1 MLTCLVSSNSNMSE
15 ASNKFEH
22 HLDITQPDIS
32 VVEHLSGICDLSR
45 NKLKQALQKGA
56 VWLTQSSHTRRIR
69 RASKQL
75 EPGDTLHL
83 YYDEKVL
90 SEIPP
95 KPHLIADEEA
105 YSIWYKPYGLR
116 SQGSKWGDHCTIN
129 RWVEQ
134 NFNPQRPAF
143 IVHRLDRAATGLII
157 IAHTRQAAAAF
168 SKAFSERLITKHY
181 QVLVEGCFPEQ
192 QTPVKLD
199 SSVND
204 KRALSYAQ
212 RLIYDEGLDRS
223 LLRVKIET
231 GRKHQIRIHLS
242 EYGYP
247 VVGDRL
253 YGKGPDQCDL
263 QLTAYELEFDCPLG
277 GGMKHYLLDKEL
289 CPKISA

>member
-1 MLTCLVSSNSNMSE
+1 MSE
-15 ASNKFEH
+15 TSLKFEH
-22 HLDITQPDIS
+22 HLDVTQADMS
-32 VVEHLSGICDLSR
+32 VVEHLASICDLSR
-45 NKLKQALQKGA
+45 SKLKQAMQKGA
-56 VWLTQSSHTRRIR
+56 VWLTHSTHTRRIR

-75 EPGDTLHL
+75 EPGDTLHF
-83 YYDEKVL
+83 YYDETVL

-95 KPHLIADEEA
+95 RPQLIADEES

-157 IAHTRQAAAAF
+157 IAHSRQAAAAF
-168 SKAFSERLITKHY
+168 SQAFSQRLISKHY
-181 QVLVEGCFPEQ
+181 QVVVHGCFVDQ
-192 QTPVKLD
+192 QKPVKLD
-199 SSVND
+199 SPIND
-204 KRALSYAQ
+204 KIALSYAE
-212 RLIYDEGLDRS
+212 RLIYDEDLDRS

-242 EYGYP
+242 EYGFP
-247 VVGDRL
+247 VLGDRL
-253 YGKGPDQCDL
+253 YGTGSDQCDL

-277 GGMKHYLLDKEL
+277 NGLKHYLLDKDL
-289 CPKISA
+289 CPKITV

>member
-1 MLTCLVSSNSNMSE
+1 MSE
-15 ASNKFEH
+15 ASLKFEH
-22 HLDITQPDIS
+22 HLDVTQADIS
-32 VVEHLSGICDLSR
+32 VVEHLSSICDLSKGR
-45 NKLKQALQKGA
+45 LKQAMQKGA
-56 VWLTQSSHTRRIR
+56 VWLTQSTRTRRIR

-75 EPGDTLHL
+75 EPGDTLHF

-95 KPHLIADEEA
+95 RPQLIADEES

-157 IAHTRQAAAAF
+157 IAHSRQAAAAF
-168 SKAFSERLITKHY
+168 SQAFSQRLINKHY
-181 QVLVEGCFPEQ
+181 QVLVHGCFPDQ

-199 SSVND
+199 SSIND
-204 KRALSYAQ
+204 KMSLSYAE
-212 RLIYDEGLDRS
+212 RLIYDEDLDRS

-242 EYGYP
+242 GYGFP

-253 YGKGPDQCDL
+253 YGNGSDQCDL

-277 GGMKHYLLDKEL
+277 NGMKHYLLDKDL
-289 CPKISA
+289 CPKITV